1 MVIMVSMCAH
11 TIEVYLRSITLP
23 SRLAE
28 FKDSYDFH
36 YELEI
41 HHREIYHWL
50 REQGFTKGRLF
61 EPDSAA
67 LLPALDLALERLP
80 GRIAVYDLNSFAG
93 RLHGWLAGIH
103 RAPCVRL
110 GNEKHLGLA
119 AALQALQSLSE
130 AMT

>member
-1 MVIMVSMCAH
+1 MGAYR
-11 TIEVYLRSITLP
+11 IEVYLRSITLP

-36 YELEI
+36 YELEV

-67 LLPALDLALERLP
+67 LLPVLDIALAQLP
-80 GRIAVYDLNSFAG
+80 GRIAVHDLNTFAG
-93 RLHGWLAGIH
+93 RWRGWLVGV
-103 RAPCVRL
+103 RQAPCVRL
-110 GNEKHLGLA
+110 DNEKHSGLA
-119 AALQALQSLSE
+119 AARQALQSLPE